1 MVVSL
6 EEVNKHNSR
15 DDVWVIV
22 NGKVYDVTKFLD
34 EHPGGE
40 EVLMDVAGR
49 DCTKEFEDVGHSEDA
64 VAILDRLPLIGEA
77 DPTEV
82 SVSTKKLGVQEF
94 GDSTDSGS
102 SSSFKLLIMA
112 AIVAGCAVLYM
123 QAMK

>member
-6 EEVNKHNSR
+6 EEVNKHNTR
-15 DDVWVIV
+15 NDVWVVV

-77 DPTEV
+77 DPNV
-82 SVSTKKLGVQEF
+82 SFFFLVNYTHQKTQML
-94 GDSTDSGS
+94 TRR
-102 SSSFKLLIMA
+102 
-112 AIVAGCAVLYM
+112 
-123 QAMK
+123 